1 MRPFILTAII
11 SLLTT
16 SVFAADPSVKIT
28 SFSYVTGSNRM
39 AELCGEVSDTT
50 SPQTYVQV
58 TVDPNTKNPAAYNVY
73 AGRGKFCT
81 VVVTYTGSAIA
92 EIL

>member
-1 MRPFILTAII
+1 MRSFLFAGAIC
-11 SLLTT
+11 LLN
-16 SVFAADPSVKIT
+16 SSAFAADPSVKIT

-39 AELCGEVSDTT
+39 AELCGEVLDAG
-50 SPQTYVQV
+50 PAPIYIQV
-58 TVDPNTKNPAAYNVY
+58 TVDPDSKNPAAYNVY

-81 VVVTYTGSAIA
+81 VVVTYTGAAIA

>member
-1 MRPFILTAII
+1 MRRLSLAAFICVFGP
-11 SLLTT
+11 

-50 SPQTYVQV
+50 SAQTYVQV
-58 TVDPNTKNPAAYNVY
+58 TVDPNSKNPAAYNVY